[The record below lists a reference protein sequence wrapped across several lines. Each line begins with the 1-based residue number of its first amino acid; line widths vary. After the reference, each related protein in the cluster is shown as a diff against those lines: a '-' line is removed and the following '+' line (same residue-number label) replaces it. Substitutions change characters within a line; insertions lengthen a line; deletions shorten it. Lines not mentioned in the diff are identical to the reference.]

1 MTETTGQ
8 ANVNG
13 SSSSTFG
20 TLRLNNIQKIQLRKQ
35 QVQEWTNS
43 RKLEKLA
50 IYSSC
55 KARSITSSGLRSLN
69 FSTFLCLSHRL
80 KIVVNAMVGKT
91 QQPLQTLTMPLGS
104 MLYHQQT

>member
-1 MTETTGQ
+1 MTEATAQ
-8 ANVNG
+8 ATVNG
-13 SSSSTFG
+13 SSSSAFG

-55 KARSITSSGLRSLN
+55 KVRFITTSKFYSSTIGL
-69 FSTFLCLSHRL
+69 FLYS
-80 KIVVNAMVGKT
+80 VG
-91 QQPLQTLTMPLGS
+91 
-104 MLYHQQT
+104 